1 MIVVCRKCGDIRKP
15 CYCSLVAEVKT
26 LRDELARKCDLCEAS
41 TDARAWQAENEA
53 LRQAAERLKGELR
66 NMQRS
71 LEQKNRALDALHYVW
86 CSGGCKTGTHRWSEQ
101 TITEEVV
108 KEAERNTRRLRT
120 WWDNV
125 TTKEGRE

>member
-53 LRQAAERLKGELR
+53 LRQAAESLLEKVAAIDWAVLTLYGAPALR
-66 NMQRS
+66 GM
-71 LEQKNRALDALHYVW
+71 
-86 CSGGCKTGTHRWSEQ
+86 
-101 TITEEVV
+101 
-108 KEAERNTRRLRT
+108 KEAATQLRQLI
-120 WWDNV
+120 
-125 TTKEGRE
+125 EGSK